1 MREDYLDLPKEN
13 NNSST
18 NEAIEVLEESDLV
31 SEEPIKPKTTEDEVL
46 TMSKEE
52 DEIYKTMKIENLKR
66 FQYQE
71 SQKTNNDS
79 EKTLVL
85 KYQEDDEPYKPS
97 GFISFAIV
105 FLILAL
111 VIIALLIVVLLIFM

>member
-71 SQKTNNDS
+71 SQKTNDDS
-79 EKTLVL
+79 EKKIVL

>member
-18 NEAIEVLEESDLV
+18 NEAIEVLEELELV
-31 SEEPIKPKTTEDEVL
+31 SEEPIKPKTTDEEIL
-46 TMSKEE
+46 TMSEAE

-71 SQKTNNDS
+71 SQKSNSDV
-79 EKTLVL
+79 EKKLTL

-111 VIIALLIVVLLIFM
+111 VVIALLIVVLLIFM

>member
-31 SEEPIKPKTTEDEVL
+31 SEEPIKPKTTEHEVL

-71 SQKTNNDS
+71 SQKTNDDS
-79 EKTLVL
+79 EKKLVL

-105 FLILAL
+105 YLILAL

>member
-66 FQYQE
+66 FQYQQ
-71 SQKTNNDS
+71 SQKTNDDS
-79 EKTLVL
+79 EKKLVL